1 MSSPYLIIPHTSNTR
16 LLTSH
21 FQQLTSSFQHP
32 SNQLF
37 HYFAA
42 MLKKLLPFIL
52 FIGLLT
58 SSNAQEVSHW
68 MISKGF
74 ENVQSLS
81 RNDTLFISY
90 ENRVYRYEVAAI
102 KEILNTLP
110 IPDGTNTL
118 VIFPKDQNL
127 PTVQL
132 IIPTSLD
139 QYLSKITLKTDL
151 WSSTGFGETV
161 SENQSTFKA
170 DLSIGP
176 WIYGTQIGNYDDPI
190 KIELDLAPTLHLQL
204 AKGLKLTGQLLVPVI
219 NNYSDDGIRSGILTL
234 EQSIKLPFNTYATA
248 SVGQFNPRRYGARL
262 HAMTYTKDGQWG
274 LGTTLGYTQPSSIS
288 GELTNDFYENR
299 ATHIA
304 RVNASW
310 RWLEQDLILS
320 GSFGTFLYQ
329 DLGVKVE
336 ARRQFKEAQIAVFLQ
351 KTSIRENAG
360 FSLFLPIP
368 TKKYSSIK
376 QFRVRTARHLRYRY
390 RFRGQTYGGEEMQP
404 FYDIVLK
411 LTELNPAFLY
421 NKIFE

>member
-127 PTVQL
+127 PTV
-132 IIPTSLD
+132 
-139 QYLSKITLKTDL
+139 
-151 WSSTGFGETV
+151 
-161 SENQSTFKA
+161 
-170 DLSIGP
+170 
-176 WIYGTQIGNYDDPI
+176 
-190 KIELDLAPTLHLQL
+190 
-204 AKGLKLTGQLLVPVI
+204 
-219 NNYSDDGIRSGILTL
+219 
-234 EQSIKLPFNTYATA
+234 
-248 SVGQFNPRRYGARL
+248 
-262 HAMTYTKDGQWG
+262 
-274 LGTTLGYTQPSSIS
+274 
-288 GELTNDFYENR
+288 
-299 ATHIA
+299 
-304 RVNASW
+304 
-310 RWLEQDLILS
+310 
-320 GSFGTFLYQ
+320 
-329 DLGVKVE
+329 
-336 ARRQFKEAQIAVFLQ
+336 
-351 KTSIRENAG
+351 
-360 FSLFLPIP
+360 
-368 TKKYSSIK
+368 
-376 QFRVRTARHLRYRY
+376 
-390 RFRGQTYGGEEMQP
+390 
-404 FYDIVLK
+404 
-411 LTELNPAFLY
+411 
-421 NKIFE
+421 